1 MLVLG
6 WWRKDLWFS
15 FCPEMQSLTFSFST
29 FFTFLYGVA
38 QFRVVIFT
46 TFFCVST
53 FSILHPLETKFRMP
67 ELTFFRVI
75 LVSTGFP

>member
-1 MLVLG
+1 MLILG
-6 WWRKDLWFS
+6 WWRKDLRFS
-15 FCPEMQSLTFSFST
+15 FCPKMQSLAFFFST
-29 FFTFLYGVA
+29 FFTFLYRVT
-38 QFRVVIFT
+38 QFRMVVLT

-75 LVSTGFP
+75 LVSTRFP